1 MSDELKVEGDV
12 AVVDAPK
19 VISITDVLTAIA
31 KINKIIGKFTDPATL
46 KLLQDFVVQLL
57 SEANVKAAAPK

>member
-1 MSDELKVEGDV
+1 MSDELKVEGEV

-19 VISITDVLTAIA
+19 SISITDVLTAIA

-57 SEANVKAAAPK
+57 SEANVKASAPK